1 MAHFGAP
8 EFVDDDGELKGGGTW
23 AGALISW
30 LGGLAG
36 FGGGGGAPPP
46 PGGPA
51 GPPHPP
57 APGGPAEFDVL
68 LTLFQNAR
76 ATKALELPDY
86 TTMKFQDLCK
96 HWCDYHSKYQKSL
109 KRQYFA
115 INKHDRLENMFQTR
129 TLLNI
134 LFLIEIFLGN
144 VAGNYPPKPPSNEFV
159 NFRGQVRATAA
170 VANAPATLEYGLMQY
185 PELQMEL
192 RSLAHGSLS
201 DVPLYVAVYEAV
213 LGGAFADSV
222 ESAKE
227 FTNMLAKRV

>member
-8 EFVDDDGELKGGGTW
+8 EFIDDDGDVKGGGTW
-23 AGALISW
+23 VGSLISW

-36 FGGGGGAPPP
+36 FGGGAAPPPPPPP
-46 PGGPA
+46 PGGGLA
-51 GPPHPP
+51 P

-76 ATKALELPDY
+76 ATKALYLPDF

-96 HWCDYHSKYQKSL
+96 HWCDYHYKYRQSL

-115 INKHDRLENMFQTR
+115 NNKHDRLENMFQTR

-144 VAGNYPPKPPSNEFV
+144 VAGNYPPKPPSIEFMK
-159 NFRGQVRATAA
+159 FRNQVQATAA
-170 VANAPATLEYGLMQY
+170 AADPAAVLEYALTQY

-192 RSLAHGSLS
+192 KSVPLN
-201 DVPLYVAVYEAV
+201 DVPRFVAVYEAV

-227 FTNMLAKRV
+227 CTNMLAKRV